1 MFSQSNFVRLLTW
14 RKALNSQAG
23 KLYLFCGS
31 FAMKIAAIKRS
42 IRINGKKTSVS
53 LENEFWHAL
62 REIAL
67 SKNTTPAKLA
77 EEVARQRNIVNLS
90 SAIRIFVYNHF
101 RLLGEKQ
108 AVDRGHDPA
117 RRRLDSKTLRT
128 RAEEC
133 RALAGGLNDEE
144 SRTAMLRIAAD
155 YERMATNAARLE
167 RASTTD

>member
-42 IRINGKKTSVS
+42 IRINSKKTSVS

-133 RALAGGLNDEE
+133 RALAGGLNDEK